1 MNKKQHWENIYQ
13 NHQLKQVS
21 WYEPIPETSLSII
34 KRFKLP
40 KNAAIIDIGGGD
52 SLLVDYLLLM
62 GYNNITVLDISEK
75 AIERAKIRLGEKSR
89 LVTWSVHDVLDFSAI
104 KKYDL
109 WHDRAAFHFFTDI
122 NDQEKYVD
130 NVHQYLKPDG
140 YLVLSTF
147 STEGPESCSGLPFQQ
162 YSENSLSVLLN
173 KYFEK
178 IKCFTRMHIT
188 PFHTAQSFLFCSFKN
203 REIEGYPCIAPI

>member
-1 MNKKQHWENIYQ
+1 MEKKQHWENIYQ
-13 NHQLKQVS
+13 NSQPKQVS

-40 KNAAIIDIGGGD
+40 KDAAIIDIGGGD

-75 AIERAKIRLGEKSR
+75 AIQKAKTRLGEKSK
-89 LVTWSVHDVLDFSAI
+89 LVNWLVYDVLDFSAI

-122 NDQEKYVD
+122 NDQEKYIDRVR
-130 NVHQYLKPDG
+130 QYLTANG

-147 STEGPESCSGLPFQQ
+147 SMAGPNSCSGLPVQQ
-162 YSENSLSVLLN
+162 YSENSLSILLN
-173 KYFEK
+173 RYFEK
-178 IKCFTRMHIT
+178 IRCFTRMHIT
-188 PFHTAQSFLFCSFKN
+188 PFHTVQSFLFCSFKN
-203 REIEGYPCIAPI
+203 RQIERY